1 MKNVTIIDYGMGNIK
16 SLFNSLKFLGY
27 NPVFYSEKKNI
38 NSNIYILPGVGAFN
52 QAMKL
57 MEERNISNNLKN
69 FVKNKNN
76 LLLGICLGM
85 QLFFEESS
93 ENYNTAGLGMIN
105 GKVKKLSNSKN
116 DILPNVGWFET
127 NINPNK
133 TFDYLKQFDKQKF
146 YYVHSYVAEPIDSK
160 NQIATSVYND
170 KNFCAMTIKNSN
182 IIGTQFHP
190 EKSSKIGLDFLETL
204 IKNSIN

>member
-27 NPVFYSEKKNI
+27 NPVFFSEQKSIK
-38 NSNIYILPGVGAFN
+38 SNICILPGVGAFN

-57 MEERNISNNLKN
+57 IKKKQILNILETYTNNKDN
-69 FVKNKNN
+69 I
-76 LLLGICLGM
+76 LLGICLGM

-190 EKSSKIGLDFLETL
+190 EKSSKIGLVFLETL

>member
-27 NPVFYSEKKNI
+27 NPVFFSEKKSI
-38 NSNIYILPGVGAFN
+38 KSNMCILPGVGAFN

-57 MEERNISNNLKN
+57 IKKKQILNDLETYTNNKDNI
-69 FVKNKNN
+69 
-76 LLLGICLGM
+76 LLGICLGM

-190 EKSSKIGLDFLETL
+190 EKSSKIGLVFLETL

>member
-1 MKNVTIIDYGMGNIK
+1 MKNVIIVDYGMGNIK
-16 SLFNSLKFLGY
+16 SLYNSLKFLGY

-57 MEERNISNNLKN
+57 IEEKKISNNLKN

-93 ENYNTAGLGMIN
+93 ENFKTAGLGMIK
-105 GKVKKLSNSKN
+105 GKVKKLSDNKN
-116 DILPNVGWFET
+116 HILPNVGWFET
-127 NINPNK
+127 SIK
-133 TFDYLKQFDKQKF
+133 SDQTFGYLKKFDKQKF
-146 YYVHSYVAEPIDSK
+146 YYVHSYIAEPIDKK
-160 NQIATSVYND
+160 NQIASSIYNG
-170 KNFCAMTIKNSN
+170 NSFCAMAIKNSN

-190 EKSSKIGLDFLETL
+190 EKSAEIGLEFLDML

>member
-16 SLFNSLKFLGY
+16 SLYNSIKFLGY
-27 NPVFYSEKKNI
+27 KPILYSEKNQIIGNI
-38 NSNIYILPGVGAFN
+38 CILPGVGAFN

-57 MEERNISNNLKN
+57 IIEKEILNDLQI

-76 LLLGICLGM
+76 ILMGICLGM

-93 ENYNTAGLGMIN
+93 ENFITPGLGMIK
-105 GKVKKLSNSKN
+105 GKVKKLSVNKD

-127 NINPNK
+127 YIEPNNS
-133 TFDYLKQFDKQKF
+133 FDFLTEFNKQKF
-146 YYVHSYVAEPIDSK
+146 YFVHSFIAEPTNVK
-160 NQIATSVYND
+160 NQIATSLYND
-170 KNFCAMTIKNSN
+170 RKFCAIIVKNSN

-190 EKSSKIGLDFLETL
+190 EKSSKIGLEFLNTI
-204 IKNSIN
+204 IKKKIN

>member
-1 MKNVTIIDYGMGNIK
+1 MKNVIIVDYGMGNIK
-16 SLFNSLKFLGY
+16 SLYNSLKFLGY

-57 MEERNISNNLKN
+57 IEEKKISNNLKN

-93 ENYNTAGLGMIN
+93 ENFKTTGLGMIK
-105 GKVKKLSNSKN
+105 GKVKKLSDNKN
-116 DILPNVGWFET
+116 HILPNVGWFET
-127 NINPNK
+127 NIK
-133 TFDYLKQFDKQKF
+133 SDQTFGYLKKFDKQKF
-146 YYVHSYVAEPIDSK
+146 YMSILILQSQLTKKTKLWSK
-160 NQIATSVYND
+160 KVI
-170 KNFCAMTIKNSN
+170 F
-182 IIGTQFHP
+182 
-190 EKSSKIGLDFLETL
+190 
-204 IKNSIN
+204 

>member
-1 MKNVTIIDYGMGNIK
+1 MKNVIIIDYGMGNIK
-16 SLFNSLKFLGY
+16 SLYNSLKFLGY
-27 NPVFYSEKKNI
+27 NPIYYSEKQNI
-38 NSNIYILPGVGAFN
+38 GSNIYILPGVGAFN

-57 MEERNISNNLKN
+57 IEEKKISYELKN

-93 ENYNTAGLGMIN
+93 ENLKTTGLGMIK
-105 GKVKKLSNSKN
+105 GKVKKLSENEN
-116 DILPNVGWFET
+116 HILPNVGYFET
-127 NINPNK
+127 NIK
-133 TFDYLKQFDKQKF
+133 IDQTFSYLKKFDKQKF
-146 YYVHSYVAEPIDSK
+146 YYVHSYISVPIDIK
-160 NQIATSVYND
+160 NQIASSIYNG
-170 KNFCAMTIKNSN
+170 KSFCAIAVKDSN

-190 EKSSKIGLDFLETL
+190 EKSSEIGLEFLNML

>member
-27 NPVFYSEKKNI
+27 NPVFFSEKKSI
-38 NSNIYILPGVGAFN
+38 KSNMCILPGVGAFN

-57 MEERNISNNLKN
+57 IKKKQILNDLETYTNNKDNI
-69 FVKNKNN
+69 
-76 LLLGICLGM
+76 LLGICLGM
-85 QLFFEESS
+85 QLFFEKSS

-105 GKVKKLSNSKN
+105 GKIKKLSNSKN